1 MDGIIVNIDTV
12 LPPVEKADQPRVVG
26 ELKTENQYRYPA
38 KYLFIP
44 YQELTNQVGSGKLK

>member
-12 LPPVEKADQPRVVG
+12 LPHVEKADQRGVVRKLETG
-26 ELKTENQYRYPA
+26 NQYRYPA

>member
-1 MDGIIVNIDTV
+1 MDGIIVDLDTV
-12 LPPVEKADQPRVVG
+12 LPPVEKSDQPRVVRK
-26 ELKTENQYRYPA
+26 LKTENQYRYPA